1 MILKIST
8 PSGACPVELKS
19 SEPAAILEWAAKVR
33 AHGEKTDR
41 HYMIESLVFW
51 SRSFDCVDPRDV
63 FEVLVAE
70 YPQERPL
77 SSREWRSL
85 LAGKLASKEERKAA
99 KEEAKEEKKVA
110 KEEKAAKAPVE
121 RDAMGNRV
129 GSQANLINVA
139 FLAGHRTAAALC
151 KATGFNSGRM
161 AGHLKFLLA
170 HGFATKNGDEY
181 IPSDSSAAPAVKAE
195 KAAETTKATDKK
207 TKARYT
213 VFGLNAC
220 AVCRTLGA
228 KGWEFDALTLAV
240 ETLGCRGMSHATM
253 RMHYV
258 AGKKG
263 STRWG
268 DPAKLTK
275 KQLAQLTE
283 AAK

>member
-1 MILKIST
+1 MINKIAT
-8 PSGACPVELKS
+8 PAGKCPVELKDAS
-19 SEPAAILEWAAKVR
+19 RDGVIAWAHKVR
-33 AHGEKTDR
+33 EIGLKNDR
-41 HYMIESLVFW
+41 HYMVEALVFY
-51 SRSFDCVDPRDV
+51 SRSFDIVDPRDV
-63 FEVLVAE
+63 KQWLSEE
-70 YPQERPL
+70 WPEERPL
-77 SSREWRSL
+77 SAREMNTL
-85 LAGKLASKEERKAA
+85 MAGKLATKSEKAA
-99 KEEAKEEKKVA
+99 AREEAKAEKKAA

-161 AGHLKFLLA
+161 AGHLKFLLT

-181 IPSDSSAAPAVKAE
+181 IPTDSSAVPAVKAE
-195 KAAETTKATDKK
+195 KTAETTKATDKK

-228 KGWEFDALTLAV
+228 KGWEFDALTLAI
-240 ETLGCRGMSHATM
+240 ETLGCKGMSHATM

-268 DPAKLTK
+268 EPAKLTK
-275 KQLAQLTE
+275 KQLTQLTE